1 MKIENACITLIANA
15 LPEEVTNELNNNELH
30 AIVEFWD
37 ELASQ
42 YEQDESVF
50 SDHLFRGWV
59 KAGDAMEAYQ
69 EIYGEETFKA
79 KAKDLFAEYIEFY
92 NDSLEEGE
100 KELTMEDIDYDNL
113 PEEFI
118 ERFEDELNETHYCVP
133 CEFHELYNGRIC
145 LFKEFLYYDM
155 NEA

>member
-1 MKIENACITLIANA
+1 MKIENAYITLIANA
-15 LPEEVTNELNNNELH
+15 LPEEVTNEFNNNELH
-30 AIVEFWD
+30 TIVEFWD
-37 ELASQ
+37 GLASQ
-42 YEQDESVF
+42 LGEDESVF

-69 EIYGEETFKA
+69 EIYGDMAFKA
-79 KAKDLFAEYIEFY
+79 KADDFFAEYIEFY

-100 KELTMEDIDYDNL
+100 KELTMEDIDYNNL
-113 PEEFI
+113 PEEFV
-118 ERFEDELNETHYCVP
+118 EQFEEELNETHYCVP
-133 CEFHELYNGRIC
+133 CEFHELYNGKIC